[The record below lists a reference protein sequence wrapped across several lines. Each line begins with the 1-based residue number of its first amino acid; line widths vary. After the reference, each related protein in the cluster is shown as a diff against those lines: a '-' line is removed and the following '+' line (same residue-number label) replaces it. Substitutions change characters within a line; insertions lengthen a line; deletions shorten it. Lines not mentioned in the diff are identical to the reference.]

1 MWMDI
6 CIVMIASLTVIGAM
20 STLGRSCVLFTPVQV
35 TLGTGVRNARM
46 SMLCA
51 VTSVAIIIYLTL

>member
-20 STLGRSCVLFTPVQV
+20 STLGRSCVRFTPVPV

-46 SMLCA
+46 SMLRA